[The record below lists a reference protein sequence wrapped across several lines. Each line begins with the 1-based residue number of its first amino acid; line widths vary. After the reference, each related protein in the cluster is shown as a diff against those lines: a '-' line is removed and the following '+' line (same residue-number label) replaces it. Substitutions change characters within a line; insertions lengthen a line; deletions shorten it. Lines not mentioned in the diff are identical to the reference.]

1 MSAVVEDKDALRSS
15 FERFAAA
22 HAASDPAWLR
32 DRRTAAFARYVEKGL
47 PGPRDESWRHTPVAP
62 LTRTRFEAAD
72 PSLPA
77 GNDALALVPRETT
90 RGVEIVFVNGR
101 YAPALSRLEGTG
113 DGL

>member
-47 PGPRDESWRHTPVAP
+47 PGPRDEPVRP
-62 LTRTRFEAAD
+62 RLREALAQPQQRVD
-72 PSLPA
+72 GRA
-77 GNDALALVPRETT
+77 QDALPVCASIQP
-90 RGVEIVFVNGR
+90 
-101 YAPALSRLEGTG
+101 
-113 DGL
+113 

>member
-62 LTRTRFEAAD
+62 LTKILTAR
-72 PSLPA
+72 S
-77 GNDALALVPRETT
+77 PRSAR
-90 RGVEIVFVNGR
+90 RGCLR
-101 YAPALSRLEGTG
+101 DLRAR
-113 DGL
+113 